1 MYENKWILSDQ
12 LHYLMTGQL
21 VDRIDKRNDFLMIKE
36 ELLNAL
42 NNFVNVDGC
51 MMLKQLIMIVLYE
64 IQLESAC

>member
-1 MYENKWILSDQ
+1 
-12 LHYLMTGQL
+12 MTGQL

-64 IQLESAC
+64 IQLESNK